1 MRVLLL
7 TDEYPPYIF
16 GGIGTFSYNLA
27 TALSEKGVSV
37 VVMAGCPA
45 EAVKKGFHKAHES
58 VNSNL
63 ELIRLTRTDLPPSQ
77 FWYEIMNMNK
87 ILSNLS
93 DFDIVHAQYGASFPL
108 IYCSKKAKQRVP
120 WAVTVHTSPVSELQY
135 AMKSVASLES
145 SIKEFLFHVMG
156 FPLWDF
162 SMRVQIKL
170 ADALVPVSEDV
181 SRVITGHYGVEP
193 GRVSKINT
201 GVNVAELEK
210 FARSA
215 ASAEPRS
222 SGRAIRMFYGG
233 RLVWRK
239 GILHLIKS
247 LSYLTLKFGFDAY
260 ELEIFGQ
267 GPLTERVSSLISE
280 YHLGRKVVLRG
291 FVTYSEL
298 MRAMA
303 TSDIVCVPSLY
314 EACPVGMIEAMAMSK
329 PVVTFDRPFSR
340 ELLDG
345 VPNAAIAKGVI
356 DYAALL
362 HILCTSNDL
371 RTKFGRCLQVQ
382 AARKFDM
389 KVIAEQY
396 IGLYKRLMS

>member
-1 MRVLLL
+1 M
-7 TDEYPPYIF
+7 T
-16 GGIGTFSYNLA
+16 
-27 TALSEKGVSV
+27 
-37 VVMAGCPA
+37 GCPA
-45 EAVKKGFHKAHES
+45 EAVKKGFCKAHES

-63 ELIRLTRTDLPPSQ
+63 ELIRMTRTDLPPTQ
-77 FWYEIMNMNK
+77 FWYEIMNMDK

-93 DFDIVHAQYGASFPL
+93 DFDIVHAQYGPSFPL
-108 IYCSKKAKQRVP
+108 IYSSKKAKQKVP
-120 WAVTVHTSPVSELQY
+120 WVVTVHTSPVSELQY
-135 AMKSVASLES
+135 AMKSMASAES

-201 GVNVAELEK
+201 GVNVAELNE
-210 FARSA
+210 FAGSVPP
-215 ASAEPRS
+215 EPRS
-222 SGRAIRMFYGG
+222 NGRVIRMFYGG
-233 RLVWRK
+233 RLFWRK

-247 LSYLTLKFGFDAY
+247 LNYLTLKFGFDAY

-280 YHLGRKVVLRG
+280 YHLGGKVVLRG

-298 MRAMA
+298 LMAMA
-303 TSDIVCVPSLY
+303 RSDIVCVPSLY
-314 EACPVGMIEAMAMSK
+314 EACPVGMIEAMAMGK
-329 PVVTFDRPFSR
+329 PVVAFDRPFSR

-345 VPNAAIAKGVI
+345 VPNAAIAKGVQ

-362 HILCTSNDL
+362 HSLSTSRDL
-371 RTKFGRCLQVQ
+371 RTKLGRCLQVQ
-382 AARKFDM
+382 AAKKFDM
-389 KVIAEQY
+389 KIIAEQY
-396 IGLYKRLMS
+396 IGLYKRLLS